1 MTENNAKEVIID
13 NTENESIKI
22 IASLNKSKLNYL
34 EEAIGYNRLIK
45 EYGFTQQQLAQKFGK
60 SQSTIANKIRLL
72 KLPEEIRNKAMEKG
86 LSERHT
92 RALLRLLKLKNNSTI
107 ENLIDKISKEELTVK
122 KTEILIK
129 EILENPKSD
138 IEKKS
143 SPKKNVKAMINM
155 RIYLNTIK
163 QAYDMV
169 KNTGIDA
176 EYEEIEKDDCIEVIV
191 KIPKRK

>member
-1 MTENNAKEVIID
+1 MTENNVKEVNID
-13 NTENESIKI
+13 NTINESIEI
-22 IASLNKSKLNYL
+22 IANLNKSELNYL

-72 KLPEEIRNKAMEKG
+72 KLPEDIRIKAIENG

-92 RALLRLLKLKNNSTI
+92 RALLKLLKLKNNSTI
-107 ENLIDKISKEELTVK
+107 ENLIDKISKEQLTVK

-129 EILENPKSD
+129 EIQENPKSEP
-138 IEKKS
+138 EKKS